1 MRLLEFAR
9 NKAYWIL
16 DFLGGGAVKAHLKT
30 ITRCNDCSMSEV
42 EIEQYQNLHIKKNSE
57 TLPENSSLLQRYG

>member
-30 ITRCNDCSMSEV
+30 ITR
-42 EIEQYQNLHIKKNSE
+42 Y
-57 TLPENSSLLQRYG
+57 

>member
-16 DFLGGGAVKAHLKT
+16 DFLGGGGCKSTFKDD
-30 ITRCNDCSMSEV
+30 NSM
-42 EIEQYQNLHIKKNSE
+42 Q
-57 TLPENSSLLQRYG
+57 